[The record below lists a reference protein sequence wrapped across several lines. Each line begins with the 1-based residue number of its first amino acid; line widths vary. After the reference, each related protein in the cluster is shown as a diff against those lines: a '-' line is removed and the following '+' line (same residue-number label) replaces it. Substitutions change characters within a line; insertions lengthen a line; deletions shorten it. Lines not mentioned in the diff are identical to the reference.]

1 MPRSRDTA
9 WKYWRKKDRRLSE
22 DEIPYL
28 RALTGVA
35 NSFEGVDSKSAEEQT
50 PKSLEE
56 EAA

>member
-28 RALTGVA
+28 RALTGVV
-35 NSFEGVDSKSAEEQT
+35 NPFEGVVKSSAEEQT
-50 PKSLEE
+50 PKALEE
-56 EAA
+56 EKA